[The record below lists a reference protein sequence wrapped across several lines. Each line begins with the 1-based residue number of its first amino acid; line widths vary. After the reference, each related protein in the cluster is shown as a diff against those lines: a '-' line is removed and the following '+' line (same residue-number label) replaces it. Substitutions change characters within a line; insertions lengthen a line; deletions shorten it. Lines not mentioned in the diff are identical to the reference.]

1 MKSGKYYVGDP
12 CYIFG
17 KSWHEVLEKTSY
29 FEDGE
34 GTLYGLA
41 YSGGSTAYGD
51 GCYRDNEGRSYAVDA
66 GLLACMPVALLK
78 HDGKYTIKSIAKE
91 KEMHVI
97 EFPAD
102 FECSVKDGVFKFGH
116 ITINTRNE
124 DEE

>member
-1 MKSGKYYVGDP
+1 
-12 CYIFG
+12 
-17 KSWHEVLEKTSY
+17 
-29 FEDGE
+29 
-34 GTLYGLA
+34 
-41 YSGGSTAYGD
+41 
-51 GCYRDNEGRSYAVDA
+51 
-66 GLLACMPVALLK
+66 MPVALLK